1 MFLFKKNL
9 DDSFFDD
16 INGHRLDKYQRKGN
30 EKKLTFLDN
39 NIDIRN
45 KTFNY
50 YINKKN
56 ENLKIKE
63 KNKNIN
69 NNKILHN
76 KLNIQSKNIEI
87 KKKYFNTIVTDSMRI
102 IKQKTF
108 KNPNKSSLAKF
119 LMSNKY

>member
-1 MFLFKKNL
+1 M
-9 DDSFFDD
+9 
-16 INGHRLDKYQRKGN
+16 
-30 EKKLTFLDN
+30 DN

>member
-1 MFLFKKNL
+1 M
-9 DDSFFDD
+9 
-16 INGHRLDKYQRKGN
+16 
-30 EKKLTFLDN
+30 DN

-87 KKKYFNTIVTDSMRI
+87 KKKIFQY
-102 IKQKTF
+102 
-108 KNPNKSSLAKF
+108 
-119 LMSNKY
+119 YCY